1 MKKNLFAIRLFLAV
15 IMCGF
20 LFALLSIEAL
30 AAPKVMYDGGI
41 FDPQYYADTNP
52 DVKAVYGYNEYLLY
66 MHYKNFGRNEGRLPY
81 DPSAQ
86 PAAPAA
92 IVTAPVVNTA
102 PVQVSYG
109 LSADPSQVK
118 GFDASYYAANNPDVV
133 MIMGNDP
140 AVLYRHYLNYGMKEG
155 RKANASGSNVGNL
168 PLKQVNDK
176 VAQIQAK
183 KAAENTAAAQDAAN
197 EAVAAGSQ
205 PSSYSRE
212 TYPQAA
218 AVLDAVGW
226 NLQAAYTWSSHLTYY
241 GHGKPDMPENGSPG
255 TKWFAEFGF
264 NNLKGN
270 CYVMAATFTEMARL
284 LGYDAIQISGQ
295 VPSRKGGLTPHS
307 WVEIR
312 ISGLTYVFDPDY
324 AYNVGGNAGFQIQYG
339 QKGTWRY
346 SNYAPMGE

>member
-1 MKKNLFAIRLFLAV
+1 MKRHFSIINFLAC
-15 IMCGF
+15 ILICGVMF
-20 LFALLSIEAL
+20 SMLKMDAF
-30 AAPKVMYDGGI
+30 AAPKVMSDGGI

-52 DVKAVYGYNEYLLY
+52 DVKAAYGYNEYLLY
-66 MHYKNFGRNEGRLPY
+66 MHYKNFGRSEGRLPY
-81 DPSAQ
+81 APGTE
-86 PAAPAA
+86 AAA
-92 IVTAPVVNTA
+92 VTAVQPVMPAVTA
-102 PVQVSYG
+102 TVSYG
-109 LSADPSQVK
+109 LSADPAQVK
-118 GFDASYYAANNPDVV
+118 GFDAAYYAANNPDVV
-133 MIMGNDP
+133 MIMGSDP

-155 RKANASGSNVGNL
+155 RKANSSGTNVGNL
-168 PLKQVNDK
+168 PLQQVSDK
-176 VAQIQAK
+176 AAQIQAK
-183 KAAENTAAAQDAAN
+183 KNAAEAAAAQAAAMQ
-197 EAVAAGSQ
+197 AVAAGKQ

-226 NLQAAYTWSSHLTYY
+226 NLQAAYYWSSHLTYY

-284 LGYDAIQISGQ
+284 LGYDAVQISGQ

-307 WVEIR
+307 WVEMYING
-312 ISGLTYVFDPDY
+312 ITYVFDPDY